1 MKERLTCLLIFLSA
15 NCSLG
20 ATFETRNFQVVADS
34 AEVAQSIAECAESS
48 RKEVATLW
56 SGEELPPW
64 KTRCRVEV
72 KVHHGSAQGL
82 TSYEMRGGKNGDWEM
97 VVEGS
102 LDELVDSIVPHEVS
116 HTVFA
121 SLFAHPLPRWAD
133 EGAAML
139 CETPSQQKRQRL
151 LAAQIIKSKNR
162 TPLRSILGL
171 KEYPKNSSE
180 IMAIYYIGY
189 SLSDF
194 LVKSAG
200 RARYLELLDRAEN
213 VGWDEAVWELYGF
226 DDIEALEQNWV
237 EWVQTGHPPQPAL
250 RGKWVEQTE
259 TQPGI
264 ANVES

>member
-15 NCSLG
+15 ISSLG
-20 ATFETRNFQVVADS
+20 ATFETENFQVVADS
-34 AEVAQSIAECAESS
+34 AKVAQSVAECAESS

-56 SGEELPPW
+56 LGEELPRW

-72 KVHHGSAQGL
+72 SLHDGSSQGL
-82 TSYEMRGGKNGDWEM
+82 TSYELRGGKNGDWEM
-97 VVEGS
+97 EVEGP
-102 LDELVDSIVPHEVS
+102 LDELVDSVVPHEVS

-139 CETPSQQKRQRL
+139 CEKQSQQNRQRL

-162 TPLRSILGL
+162 TPLRRILGL
-171 KEYPKNSSE
+171 KEYPKRSSE
-180 IMAIYYIGY
+180 MMTVYCIGY

-200 RARYLELLDRAEN
+200 RARYLELLRRAEK
-213 VGWDEAVWELYGF
+213 VGWDDAVWELYGF
-226 DDIEALEQNWV
+226 DDIESLEQNWV
-237 EWVQTGHPPQPAL
+237 EWVRKGHPPPPVL
-250 RGKWVEQTE
+250 GGNWVKQTE
-259 TQPGI
+259 TPPIITNAEG
-264 ANVES
+264 